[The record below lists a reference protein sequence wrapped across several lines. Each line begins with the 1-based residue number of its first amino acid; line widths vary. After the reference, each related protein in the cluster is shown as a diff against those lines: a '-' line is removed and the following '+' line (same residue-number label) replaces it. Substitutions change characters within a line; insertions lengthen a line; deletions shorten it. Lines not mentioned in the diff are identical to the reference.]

1 MLKNAEIAFRVADQA
16 TANAD
21 ALAQLHAESWQAAY
35 RGVLPADYLAEAAVA
50 DRQAHWRR
58 VAAGLEVGDVLV
70 LAEVAPRVV
79 GMALWKARPE
89 AGFTHHLDTCLVHP
103 AIRGG
108 GVGTTL
114 LRRAAVRTAETP
126 GRGLY
131 VWVLDGNLAAFNFY
145 RSLGGEPADRGLA
158 TLLGG
163 EVPQTRIV
171 WPELSVLVE
180 RCDER
185 IANHVRRNRRQ

>member
-1 MLKNAEIAFRVADQA
+1 MIKNAEITFRVAEPA

-21 ALAQLHAESWQAAY
+21 ALARLHAESWQAAY
-35 RGVLPADYLAEAAVA
+35 RGVLPADYLNDAAVA

-58 VAAGLEVGDVLV
+58 VAAALGTNDVLV
-70 LAEVAPRVV
+70 VAEVAPRVV

-114 LRRAAVRTAETP
+114 LRRAAQRAAETS

-171 WPELSVLVE
+171 WPDLSLLVE
-180 RCDER
+180 RCDQR
-185 IANHVRRNRRQ
+185 IADQERRKKRQ